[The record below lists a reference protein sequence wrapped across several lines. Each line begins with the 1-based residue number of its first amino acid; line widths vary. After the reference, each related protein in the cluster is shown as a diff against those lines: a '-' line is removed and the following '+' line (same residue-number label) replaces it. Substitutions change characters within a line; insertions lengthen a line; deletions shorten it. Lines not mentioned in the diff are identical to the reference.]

1 MKKII
6 LIALIVVIM
15 SACLS
20 AEDGNGGGPAAF
32 LQLNLSARVM
42 GMGGAYFGV
51 SDDAS
56 AIFYNPAGLA
66 QIQWNTVTASYRT
79 MDFDRKLGF
88 IGVGL
93 QALEEARIGI
103 GWIHASD
110 GNIEGRDNEGMLT
123 GEELS
128 YNDNAIGI
136 TFAKKFGDK
145 FMLGA
150 TGAYFV
156 TKVANLTANTI
167 NFNLGAM
174 AELDKLNFLGP
185 ESFFDV
191 LRVGIVVNNLG
202 GIYRWNTG
210 DYYAPL
216 GGIGVSQDENFRI
229 GVKGGVSAL
238 MLDSTLLISADVA
251 KSEEENMRF
260 AAGGEYTLM
269 DALALRAGYGNKR
282 VAFGAGFF
290 KTFVYYRLKF
300 DYAFATG
307 IDGEAGNHLFTVGF
321 EFR

>member
-6 LIALIVVIM
+6 LIALMIVIM

-20 AEDGNGGGPAAF
+20 AEDGKGGGPGAF

-42 GMGGAYFGV
+42 AMGGAYLGV

-110 GNIEGRDNEGMLT
+110 GNIDGRDLEGELT
-123 GEELS
+123 GEDLS
-128 YNDNAIGI
+128 YSDNAIAI

-145 FMLGA
+145 FLLGA
-150 TGAYFV
+150 TGAYFI
-156 TKVANLTANTI
+156 TKVANLTSNTI

-191 LRVGIVVNNLG
+191 LRVGIVVDNLG

-216 GGIGVSQDENFRI
+216 GGIGVSQEENF
-229 GVKGGVSAL
+229 
-238 MLDSTLLISADVA
+238 
-251 KSEEENMRF
+251 RF

-269 DALALRAGYGNKR
+269 EALALRAGYGNKR

-300 DYAFATG
+300 DYAFASG
-307 IDGEAGNHLFTVGF
+307 IDGEAANHLFTVGF